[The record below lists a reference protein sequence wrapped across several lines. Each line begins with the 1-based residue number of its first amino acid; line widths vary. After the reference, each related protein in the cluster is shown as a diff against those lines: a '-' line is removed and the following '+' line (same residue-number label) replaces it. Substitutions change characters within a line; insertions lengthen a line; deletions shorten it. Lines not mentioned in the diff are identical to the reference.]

1 MNKRKLGKVF
11 PLLQIVAKLTEG
23 ERQVLL
29 CYLNYD
35 GCDGIYE
42 CVHNALYN
50 TTLPQS
56 EKKNI
61 LTLLKKNKKRYRC
74 LVNKNEKPLKKYKTL
89 QKVGDG
95 VGVILNTILPLL
107 DNYLKK
113 K

>member
-11 PLLQIVAKLTEG
+11 PLLQIVAKLSEG

-35 GCDGIYE
+35 ACDGIYE
-42 CVHNALYN
+42 CVFNALYN

-56 EKKNI
+56 EKKHI
-61 LTLLKKNKKRYRC
+61 LTFLKKNKKRYRC
-74 LVNKNEKPLKKYKTL
+74 LVNKDETSLKKHKTL

-95 VGVILNTILPLL
+95 VGVILNSVLPLV